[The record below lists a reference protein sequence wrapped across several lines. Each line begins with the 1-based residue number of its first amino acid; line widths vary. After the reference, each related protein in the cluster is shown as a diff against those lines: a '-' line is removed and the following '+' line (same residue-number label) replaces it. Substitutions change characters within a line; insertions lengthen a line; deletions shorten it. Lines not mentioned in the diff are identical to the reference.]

1 MTQSPNIADAT
12 ERRGNKVAIPP
23 NLSAILTRDQ
33 SVALRKVENFGWT
46 LAFVRQPLFET
57 AIAVVASPD
66 RQRYAVLESDGEL
79 NMNPQIVIRH

>member
-1 MTQSPNIADAT
+1 MTQSPDNAAAA

-23 NLSAILTRDQ
+23 NLTTVLTRDQ
-33 SVALRKVENFGWT
+33 SVALRKVENFGWK

-57 AIAVVASPD
+57 AIAVVVSPD

-79 NMNPQIVIRH
+79 NMNPQIIIRH

>member
-46 LAFVRQPLFET
+46 LAFVRQPL
-57 AIAVVASPD
+57 S
-66 RQRYAVLESDGEL
+66 RQRLRSWSALTGSVMRCWRPTV
-79 NMNPQIVIRH
+79 N

>member
-1 MTQSPNIADAT
+1 MTPSPNIADAN
-12 ERRGNKVAIPP
+12 ERRGNKAAIPP
-23 NLSAILTRDQ
+23 NLNAVLTRDQ